1 MKNIKTTPLIELIRE
16 LSTAT
21 NNKRIDDIKIELVD
35 RWPNLIEEQMF
46 IPSTYTEEDIEDK
59 KNEYKILIKNR
70 RR

>member
-21 NNKRIDDIKIELVD
+21 NSKRINDIKIELVD

-46 IPSTYTEEDIEDK
+46 IPSTYTEEDIKDK

>member
-21 NNKRIDDIKIELVD
+21 NSKRIDDIKIELVN

-46 IPSTYTEEDIEDK
+46 IPSTYTEEDIENK

>member
-16 LSTAT
+16 LSAET
-21 NNKRIDDIKIELVD
+21 NSKRINDIKIELVD